1 MSKSLRLRTQVG
13 KDQAVTFNLNQD
25 FEFIEILSL
34 KLSQTEIYT
43 RQCADYGVVVGR
55 ISINNGFGVPNAKLS
70 IFVPITPE
78 DEFNPVISA
87 IYPYKSPEEINEDGF
102 KYNLLPYL
110 PSYPG
115 HSATGSFPDL
125 EDVLTNNT
133 AVEIYDKY
141 YKFTVTTND
150 SGDFMLFGVP
160 TGSQKLVMNVDLS
173 DIGPFSQSPQDLIRL
188 GLATDSQVDGVRFK
202 TSENL
207 FSLPQIVSA
216 TQQVTVN
223 PLWGDEDLCQ
233 ISITRADIDLTQTRN
248 IEIKPTAIFMGSIF
262 SDSDRGA
269 IKKNCKPPIRAGNMC
284 GLNSGPGQIL
294 AIRQT
299 IKQDSDGRPVLEQF
313 KLENNGNVID
323 ENGTWLLDVPMN
335 LDYII
340 TNEFGEQVFSNDEKK
355 GIPTRGKYR
364 FKVKWNQSPDLSLP
378 IRRANFLVP
387 NIKEYGWLQDDND
400 PIEYSV
406 NASNY
411 KLLKASYSFSLDWND
426 YGLTGNTIGEN
437 MIQEAID
444 CKDRFFDMSYNKVY
458 TISQLIT
465 RFTKGFLNRRFSGI
479 KNITD
484 DECESTSNRFPT
496 NDAQFKPDLLFSM
509 FSFLI
514 IFISLIF
521 RRLVLYLHVFC
532 RFFEIILDLL
542 EKIDRAP
549 RPVPSMSGPINAV
562 KGILKSLS
570 GINLPLY
577 SFPDC
582 ELCSCKPEG
591 DSAGAI
597 ALGLSPTQQQSPF
610 RNNSVLADLISAEQY
625 APNATN
631 GSTDFTEVLQPF
643 FAGFQSS
650 NINKSWTFRT
660 PNVLQFTREETFD
673 PEASRTDFYFPLQIP
688 IHERVTLQNAKSKF
702 FGSGLNRNKI
712 DPTNEGILNS
722 STSPQYSNDLYYL
735 GGGTTQVKVA
745 FNKQLNPP
753 DEGYD
758 FVYNGSTNKYQPTN
772 LLNSEVYNNGN
783 PNTKGYHYDNI
794 FVLLTENQYESGVLL
809 TFDNPFSYNDL
820 NLSGTVNNQFGTSS
834 VTGTPVNTG
843 QSFINVSHTHP
854 LTGQRLVT
862 RYQISGDTGQ
872 NQFLRFPTGIEYYQV
887 VKSMSVGE
895 YYNKYNNNWSVDMQQ
910 LSFKNRVFS
919 TWSQVGQLGIGVN
932 YNYLCWNWSWF
943 NAWDS
948 YQDQSNVYITI
959 MMRGVD
965 PHSIEQPM
973 KIGLGRFFGKL
984 NHWDEIVE
992 GNFKLNIPLQPNDGK
1007 DFGDLPTGVSQGQA
1021 SDLAN
1026 RCTRHNSTSNNN
1038 LGVDS
1043 SYTGGRLFYKSYN
1056 FKPSQQNWTTFNSP
1070 NVYNYI
1076 NTNEF
1081 DDTLNIFAGFS
1092 PLAPSEQPDNTG
1104 LHKDV
1109 SDYARR
1115 TNINGRGLRIT
1126 SGNYYSFASNPTPS
1140 VCGDLYQGSIY
1151 GNELGENSQPRYQYS
1166 YQKGECVEGIP
1177 FMGLV
1182 GSPSLDDG
1190 LSGVPSI
1197 VKNLF
1202 RMQRLQPVYFSRKY
1216 QETDFSMSNSER
1228 IVMRSDRLPT
1238 SDVYQNFQVNSM
1250 GGMANGNFAIY
1261 EVPIDG
1267 VVTSG
1272 QTQPPQPTFQ
1282 IQEPEPIEEG
1292 DTPNKI
1298 AELLAT
1304 FSCGSL
1310 VPIECYQPTPN
1321 GESVQITP
1329 SATCL
1334 FTSYERNG
1342 ETYRTQFFIEGSCYS
1357 LVRPPYLQP
1366 ANLLNDYALITEWTT
1381 RMNINFGACRE
1392 VFSHLFVNN
1401 WINGS
1406 LYMLPFK
1413 TSRFFTGPNDN
1424 PPNQP
1429 YNKQCDQTVYLHPNT
1444 FNFYYRSAPYK
1455 ASNSGVGQFLGREGN
1470 RVLGNIQGNN
1480 KNHMY
1485 PTTIMDL
1492 GPRDELQKFLSQ
1504 SGNWDGYIMNK
1515 LDSTTFGDT
1524 SDLLNIFILSRLV
1537 NSSFTNVF
1545 KLRGTSVL
1553 SFFDERKK
1561 RFADADFSQMLATN
1575 SQFGIAAYDP
1585 ENYPEPPPEDN
1596 TLSSSLYLRT
1606 NFTNKNDIVFGIFY
1620 DGDLQARDY
1629 ISPKR
1634 TVYNEEAD
1642 IGDPCALSTIPV
1654 TTQTVPFYLWNIKTN
1669 GSRDN
1674 IFGNQEN
1681 DWLWDDFSYGYQ
1693 SLDRLTPYNDSK
1705 IFQPNP
1711 NITQIKYHKGWIY
1724 NVENIFN
1731 EYTDQLD
1738 FDAEPGFPNQY
1749 LMGAPYYFYF
1759 GLVKGA
1765 SAFDRFSAKWIEG
1778 E

>member
-1 MSKSLRLRTQVG
+1 MSKSVRLRTQLG
-13 KDQAVTFNLNQD
+13 KDQSLTFDLNQD

-43 RQCADYGVVVGR
+43 RTCADYGVVVGR

-102 KYNLLPYL
+102 KYNLLPYK

-125 EDVLTNNT
+125 EDVLTNST
-133 AVEIYDKY
+133 AVEIFDKY

-160 TGSQKLVMNVDLS
+160 TGSQNLVMNVDLS

-188 GLATDSQVDGVRFK
+188 GLATDSQVDGVTFK

-207 FSLPQIVSA
+207 FTLPQIVSV

-233 ISITRADIDLTQTRN
+233 ISITRADLDLTQTKN

-269 IKKNCKPPIRAGNMC
+269 IKKNCKPPIRSGNMC
-284 GLNSGPGQIL
+284 GLGAGPGQIL

-299 IKQDSDGRPVLEQF
+299 IKQDSEGRPVLEQF

-387 NIKEYGWLQDDND
+387 NIKEYGWLQDNND

-411 KLLKASYSFSLDWND
+411 KLLKASYAFSLDWND
-426 YGLTGNTIGEN
+426 YGLTGNTIGES

-465 RFTKGFLNRRFSGI
+465 RFTKGFLNRRYSGI

-496 NDAQFKPDLLFSM
+496 NDAQYKPDLLFVF
-509 FSFLI
+509 FSFTI
-514 IFISLIF
+514 IFISIIF
-521 RRLVLYLHVFC
+521 RRIVLYLHVFC
-532 RFFEIILDLL
+532 RFFEIILNLL

-562 KGILKSLS
+562 KGILKTLS
-570 GINLPLY
+570 GFNLPLY
-577 SFPDC
+577 TFPDC

-591 DSAGAI
+591 ESADAVS
-597 ALGLSPTQQQSPF
+597 LGIPPTQQQSPF

-625 APNATN
+625 APDATN
-631 GSTDFTEVLQPF
+631 GSTDFTEVLQPM

-650 NINKSWTFRT
+650 NISRGFTFRT
-660 PNVLQFTREETFD
+660 PGILQFTKEEAFD
-673 PEASRTDFYFPLQIP
+673 PEATRTDFYFSMTTPL
-688 IHERVTLQNAKSKF
+688 HERINLQNAKSKF

-712 DPTNEGILNS
+712 EPIYEGVLNS
-722 STSPQYSNDLYYL
+722 STNISNANNLYYL
-735 GGGTTQVKVA
+735 GGGTTQIKVA
-745 FNKQLNPP
+745 FNTQLNPP
-753 DEGYD
+753 NQNWD
-758 FVYNGSTNKYQPTN
+758 FVYNGSTQKYEPTP
-772 LLNSEVYNNGN
+772 LLNTTVYNNNN
-783 PNTKGYHYDNI
+783 PNTLGYHYDNI
-794 FVLLTENQYESGVLL
+794 FVLLTENQYEKGSLL
-809 TFDNPFSYNDL
+809 TFDNPFSYNDV
-820 NLSGTVNNQFGTSS
+820 NLSGTVSNQFGTSS
-834 VTGTPVNTG
+834 VTGTSLNNGNT
-843 QSFINVSHTHP
+843 FINVSHTHP
-854 LTGQRLVT
+854 ITGKRLVT
-862 RYQISGDTGQ
+862 RYQISGDSTQ
-872 NQFLRFPTGIEYYQV
+872 NQFLRFPTGIEYFQV
-887 VKSMSVGE
+887 VESISVGE
-895 YYNKYNNNWSVDMQQ
+895 YMLRYNNAWDVDMQQ

-919 TWSQVGQLGIGVN
+919 PWSQIGYLGVTPPANISQI
-932 YNYLCWNWSWF
+932 CWNWGYW
-943 NAWDS
+943 NGWDA

-965 PHSIEQPM
+965 PHSTSQPM

-984 NHWDEIVE
+984 NHWDETIE

-1007 DFGDLPTGVSQGQA
+1007 DFGELPNNSSQQQA
-1021 SDLAN
+1021 ADLAN
-1026 RCTRHNSTSNNN
+1026 RCTRHGSISNSNS
-1038 LGVDS
+1038 GVDS
-1043 SYTGGRLFYKSYN
+1043 SYTGGRLFYKSYH
-1056 FKPSQQNWTTFNSP
+1056 FRPSQQQWTPFNSA

-1076 NTNEF
+1076 NTNELS
-1081 DDTLNIFAGFS
+1081 DEVNIFDGFTS
-1092 PLAPSEQPDNTG
+1092 SLSSTETSSYG
-1104 LHKDV
+1104 LHQAASSYV
-1109 SDYARR
+1109 ARAGG
-1115 TNINGRGLRIT
+1115 NGRGLRIT
-1126 SGNYYSFASNPTPS
+1126 SGNYYTFASNPTPYP
-1140 VCGDLYQGSIY
+1140 CGGIFQGSIN

-1166 YQKGECVEGIP
+1166 YQKAECVEGVP

-1182 GSPSLDDG
+1182 GSPGLDDG
-1190 LSGVPSI
+1190 LPTFPR
-1197 VKNLF
+1197 NLF
-1202 RMQRLQPVYFSRKY
+1202 RAIRLQSVYYSKKY
-1216 QETDFSMSNSER
+1216 NNTSFTMSNSER

-1238 SDVYQNFQVNSM
+1238 SDVYQNFGTNSM
-1250 GGMANGNFAIY
+1250 GGMANGNFALY

-1272 QTQPPQPTFQ
+1272 ETQPPQPTFQ
-1282 IQEPEPIEEG
+1282 VQEPEPIEEG
-1292 DTPNKI
+1292 DVPNKI
-1298 AELLAT
+1298 GELLAT

-1310 VPIECYQPTPN
+1310 VPIECYQPDPPD
-1321 GESVQITP
+1321 SVQLAS

-1334 FTSYERNG
+1334 FTTYERNG
-1342 ETYRTQFFIEGSCYS
+1342 EIKRTQFFVEGSCYS
-1357 LVRPPYLQP
+1357 LVRPPYLQ
-1366 ANLLNDYALITEWTT
+1366 AQNLLNDYGLITEWVT

-1429 YNKQCDQTVYLHPNT
+1429 YNKQCDQTVYLHPET

-1455 ASNSGVGQFLGREGN
+1455 GNNNGTGQFLGREGN
-1470 RVLGNIQGNN
+1470 FVLGNPQGNT

-1485 PTTIMDL
+1485 PTTMMDL

-1504 SGNWDGYIMNK
+1504 SGNWDGYIMNR

-1537 NSSFTNVF
+1537 NTSFTNVF
-1545 KLRGTSVL
+1545 KLRGASVL
-1553 SFFDERKK
+1553 SFFNERKK
-1561 RFADADFSQMLATN
+1561 RFVDADFAQMLATN

-1596 TLSSSLYLRT
+1596 LYSSSLFLRT
-1606 NFTNKNDIVFGIFY
+1606 DYANKDDVVFGIFY
-1620 DGDLQARDY
+1620 DGDSQARDY
-1629 ISPKR
+1629 ISPNR
-1634 TVYNEEAD
+1634 TVFNEDAD
-1642 IGDPCALSTIPV
+1642 IGDPCAIQTIPV
-1654 TTQTVPFYLWNIKTN
+1654 STQTVPFYLWEIRQNAI
-1669 GSRDN
+1669 SN
-1674 IFGNQEN
+1674 IFGKQSN
-1681 DWLWDDFSYGYQ
+1681 DWKWDDFSYGYQ
-1693 SLDRLTPYNDSK
+1693 LLDRLTPYTDSK
-1705 IFQPNP
+1705 IFQPGPSIN
-1711 NITQIKYHKGWIY
+1711 QIKYHKGWIY
-1724 NVENIFN
+1724 NVELGLNN
-1731 EYTDQLD
+1731 PYTNQLD
-1738 FDAEPGFPNQY
+1738 FDAEPGFPNSY